1 MEALLSEPPLT
12 YNAARAK
19 PLEYGTENTS
29 CRAIAAYHWLAN
41 MLNLA
46 IEQKEWSIAASATAG
61 I

>member
-1 MEALLSEPPLT
+1 MEVLFSELSLI
-12 YNAARAK
+12 YNAVRVK
-19 PLEYGTENTS
+19 SLEYGIENTS